1 MLCGAAYLGAWVG
14 ASWEEA
20 AFQAEA
26 ECRDQVSAYG
36 IQLNMKMSVRER
48 ERERV
53 NILQVGREN
62 GDANRL
68 TTLVNHVLRLQLQPV
83 YIVRLHRIL
92 VLAACVVGLT
102 HRRLKVRGQRGT
114 EERWER

>member
-1 MLCGAAYLGAWVG
+1 M
-14 ASWEEA
+14 
-20 AFQAEA
+20 
-26 ECRDQVSAYG
+26 
-36 IQLNMKMSVRER
+36 
-48 ERERV
+48 

-62 GDANRL
+62 GDANRLNRL

-83 YIVRLHRIL
+83 YIVRLHRVL

-114 EERWER
+114 EER